1 MSKYVD
7 RILDEVCDNFER
19 HFTDKDERVE
29 FVEELIEALEHVLVN
44 VIENYEDEEDM
55 NHQAEL
61 DKASE
66 EGSTEFQ

>member
-7 RILDEVCDNFER
+7 RILDEVCYNFER

-44 VIENYEDEEDM
+44 VIENFEDE
-55 NHQAEL
+55 
-61 DKASE
+61 
-66 EGSTEFQ
+66 

>member
-7 RILDEVCDNFER
+7 RILDEVCYNFER